1 MKKHAEK
8 FIGKLRE
15 PKSLRLYTWTSFML
29 FVTIILLLLWLFQY
43 VFLESYYETMK
54 SRDLGRVADKIEN
67 NIDSPNLA
75 KQVRNLAFKNSFA
88 IAVTDSGCNLVQ
100 YENTMGSF
108 SLIDADIRRNFN
120 RGLYDMKSRLIDSG
134 KSWITITPKLD
145 GNDDIR
151 KMIYVT
157 SAQSDT
163 NHTFYIFIEAS
174 VEPIDA
180 TANIIKEQLIYIT
193 VIIFELAF
201 IITLFLSKRFSRPI
215 DSLTA
220 TAEKFA
226 KGDLNVKFEP
236 SKIREVNQLSDVL
249 NTASDEIQRVET
261 LRRDIVANVSHDLRT
276 PLTIIK
282 SYAEMIRDLS
292 GDNPEKR
299 NEHLDV
305 IINESDRLS
314 NLVNSILELSKLESA
329 KKELELNEF
338 SLHEKLSEVMSR
350 YTLLNEQDGYNI
362 HTELSEDVT
371 CLADFALI
379 EQVLYNLINNAV
391 NYCGADKEVI
401 IRQLNKEGF
410 VRIEVCDHGE
420 GIDEKLL
427 PHIFDRYYR
436 APKSKRDV
444 IGTGLG
450 LSIVKQILKQH
461 GFAFGVSSTVGEG
474 SVFWFEIKV
483 I

>member
-1 MKKHAEK
+1 
-8 FIGKLRE
+8 
-15 PKSLRLYTWTSFML
+15 ML
-29 FVTIILLLLWLFQY
+29 FITIILLLLWLFQY

-54 SRDLGRVADKIEN
+54 SRDLGRAAEKIEN
-67 NIDSPNLA
+67 SIDSPTLE
-75 KQVRNLAFKNSFA
+75 KQVKNIAFKNSFA
-88 IAVTDSGCNLVQ
+88 IALTDSGCNLLL

-108 SLIDADIRRNFN
+108 SLIDADVRHNFN
-120 RGLYDMKSRLIDSG
+120 RGLYDMKSRLADSG
-134 KSWITITPKLD
+134 KSWITITHKPED
-145 GNDDIR
+145 DDDIR

-157 SAQSDT
+157 SARSDSGR
-163 NHTFYIFIEAS
+163 TFYIFIEAS

-180 TANIIKEQLIYIT
+180 TASIIKEQLIYIT
-193 VIIFELAF
+193 IIIFELAF
-201 IITLFLSKRFSRPI
+201 IITIFLSKRLSRPI

-226 KGDLNVKFEP
+226 KGDMSVKFES
-236 SKIREVNQLSDVL
+236 SKIREVQQLSDVL
-249 NTASDEIQRVET
+249 NSASDEIQRVET
-261 LRRDIVANVSHDLRT
+261 LRRDIIANVSHDLRT

-292 GDNPEKR
+292 GDNPQKR
-299 NEHLDV
+299 EEHLEV

-329 KKELELNEF
+329 KKELELSEF
-338 SLHEKLSEVMSR
+338 SLHEMLSEVMSR
-350 YTLLNEQDGYNI
+350 YNILNEQDGYSI
-362 HTELSEDVT
+362 HTELSGDVT
-371 CLADFALI
+371 CLADRALI

-391 NYCGADKEVI
+391 NYCGEDKEVI
-401 IRQLNKEGF
+401 VRQINKEG
-410 VRIEVCDHGE
+410 VTRIEVCDHGS

-461 GFAFGVSSTVGEG
+461 GFAFGVTSTVGEG

-483 I
+483 L